1 MMVADGIAPECKREA
16 LALRSK
22 GGGLTNSVSR
32 PWFKSIVEK
41 VSLSPNIF
49 EIDSILNVKRLSK
62 QLKLSFQS
70 SLL

>member
-16 LALRSK
+16 MALRSK

>member
-49 EIDSILNVKRLSK
+49 EIDSILNV
-62 QLKLSFQS
+62 
-70 SLL
+70 

>member
-16 LALRSK
+16 MALRSK

-49 EIDSILNVKRLSK
+49 KIDSILNVKRLSK